1 MSAGKHLLA
10 GMLVALLVAGASGVR
25 AGSVSATDDTGRRVT
40 LAEPAERIIS
50 LAPNITETL
59 FAAGA
64 GGRIVAT
71 VNYSD
76 YPEPAR
82 DIPRIGGY
90 NQINLEAVLAYE
102 PDLVVGW
109 RSGNP
114 ERQIERL
121 RELDIPV
128 YMSEAR
134 RPRDVA
140 RTLRSLGRLAGT
152 EEVADAAARIFVE
165 RFEALRGVHAEREP
179 VGVFYQVWD
188 DPLMTINGEHMI
200 SAIIRG
206 CGGRNVFRDLSSL
219 APRIDQ
225 EAVLDRDPELI
236 LASGM
241 DDERPEWLDDWRQ
254 WPELRA
260 VARDN
265 LYFIPPQILQRQ
277 TTRILDGMERLC
289 QQIEEARRKRS
300 RR

>member
-1 MSAGKHLLA
+1 MIAIARASLILLTVLA
-10 GMLVALLVAGASGVR
+10 AMPGVAAAEVR
-25 AGSVSATDDTGRRVT
+25 ATDDAGREVV
-40 LAEPAERIIS
+40 LDAPADRIIS

-76 YPEPAR
+76 HPEAAR
-82 DIPRIGGY
+82 AIPRIGGY
-90 NQINLEAVLAYE
+90 NQLNLEAIMARD

-109 RSGNP
+109 ISGNP

-140 RTLRSLGRLAGT
+140 ATMRRLGALAGT
-152 EEVADAAARIFVE
+152 EDRAAAAADAFIE
-165 RFEALRGVHAEREP
+165 RFNRLRERHAGRAP
-179 VGVFYQVWD
+179 VGVFYQVWNE
-188 DPLMTINGEHMI
+188 PLMTINGEHMI
-200 SAIIRG
+200 SSIIRG
-206 CGGRNVFRDLSSL
+206 CGGRNVFADLPAL
-219 APRIDQ
+219 APRIDE
-225 EAVLDRDPELI
+225 EAVLARDPEFI

-241 DDERPEWLDDWRQ
+241 GDERPDWLDEWRE
-254 WPELRA
+254 WPELQA
-260 VARDN
+260 VERDN
-265 LYFIPPQILQRQ
+265 LYFIPPSIIQRQ

-289 QQIEEARRKRS
+289 GQIEAARAKRPGG
-300 RR
+300 